1 MNKIYIVRHG
11 KTDWNVKGL
20 LQGSAD
26 IELNEEGIRQAKDLT
41 KVIDLDKIDIC
52 ICSPLKRT
60 RKTAE
65 ILMGNKKNIIYDD
78 MIVERGFGDF
88 EGKPIN
94 FDLITLQWDYKLND
108 SSNNIECLH
117 DCLAR
122 ADKFLKKIKK
132 DYPNKTILIVSHG
145 SFLKALHFNIIG
157 YDENTDFLSFNPQN
171 AILYTYDFE

>member
-20 LQGSAD
+20 LQGTAD
-26 IELNEEGIRQAKDLT
+26 IEINEEGIQQAKELATMINLDE
-41 KVIDLDKIDIC
+41 IDVC

-65 ILMGNKKNIIYDD
+65 ILIGDKKEIIYDD
-78 MIVERGFGDF
+78 MIVERGFGNY

-94 FDLITLQWDYKLND
+94 FDLIETQWNYKLND
-108 SSNNIECLH
+108 SSNNIESLK

-122 ADKFLKKIKK
+122 ADKFLKKVKK
-132 DYPNKTILIVSHG
+132 EYPNKTVLIVSHG
-145 SFLKALHFNIIG
+145 SFIKTLHFNLVG
-157 YDENTDFLSFNPQN
+157 YDENTNFLSFNPKN
-171 AILYTYDFE
+171 TTLYTYDYE